1 MDSDYP
7 IDNPLGLGFLPAMLG
22 PTVDSLLS
30 LTIIAAALLAIA
42 SLIIRWRRSTGD
54 TRQQLKWFA
63 YFLATAVVIQ
73 LVVFEMV
80 GAFFYPEI
88 FNTVWYRAI
97 ILVVFTGFPIVIGIA
112 VFKYRLYDI
121 DIIIR
126 KTLVYGVLT
135 ILLALIYFGSVLLIQ
150 GLVTAVGGQQSPIVI
165 VFSTLL
171 IAALFSPLRRRIQA
185 FIDQRFFRRKYDAE
199 QTLAQFAASVRDE
212 VDLDDLTAELL
223 RVVQETMEPEHVS
236 IHLRDQNSF

>member
-1 MDSDYP
+1 
-7 IDNPLGLGFLPAMLG
+7 
-22 PTVDSLLS
+22 
-30 LTIIAAALLAIA
+30 
-42 SLIIRWRRSTGD
+42 
-54 TRQQLKWFA
+54 
-63 YFLATAVVIQ
+63 VVIQ